1 MAKDDLRERLGNI
14 DQIRDIIFGAHL
26 REFTA
31 RFERL
36 EATLSDLH
44 QEMRDRDEDL
54 REYFAGELKT
64 AFETLDKKVKQV
76 GSTAQ
81 DDCADMRMQLDRTT
95 KKVTAG
101 LQELD
106 EEMEVLRTTTREE
119 VGQLRLKLDDE
130 LKELKESFFEE
141 LNRQFSQL
149 REVKV
154 SRDDMAELLFEL
166 GMRLKGT
173 EFVPE
178 LVEAAEEKYA
188 TLPES
193 AEPEKTRPSR
203 RFGR

>member
-1 MAKDDLRERLGNI
+1 MA
-14 DQIRDIIFGAHL
+14 
-26 REFTA
+26 
-31 RFERL
+31 
-36 EATLSDLH
+36 DLH

-64 AFETLDKKVKQV
+64 ATETLEKKVKQV
-76 GSTAQ
+76 GSNAQ
-81 DDCADMRMQLDRTT
+81 DECADMRMQLDRTT

-106 EEMEVLRTTTREE
+106 EEVETLRTTTRDE
-119 VGQLRLKLDDE
+119 VGQLRGKLDEE
-130 LKELKESFFEE
+130 LKELKDSFFDE
-141 LNRQFSQL
+141 LNRLFSQL
-149 REVKV
+149 REVKI

-188 TLPES
+188 IPPES
-193 AEPEKTRPSR
+193 LGSEKPRPSR